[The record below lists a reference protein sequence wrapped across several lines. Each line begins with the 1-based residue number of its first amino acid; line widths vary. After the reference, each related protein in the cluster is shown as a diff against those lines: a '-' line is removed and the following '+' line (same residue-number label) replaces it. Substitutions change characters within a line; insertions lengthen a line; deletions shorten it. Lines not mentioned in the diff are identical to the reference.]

1 LQNKLKSGIYKYFR
15 ENFVL
20 YLVMFICLI
29 VGIVAGAITIK
40 ILNDTQKTS
49 ILTFFNSFFKV
60 LENNDFN
67 STEVFKQSL
76 WDNLKTIFII
86 WATGLIVIGVA
97 VIPVILSIRGFALGF
112 TVGFLVNEFGLKGFL
127 FSLLVV
133 LPQNLFIIPGIIS
146 ISSAGVSFSINR
158 IRRRKERLYR
168 NNLISDIINY
178 SFIVLLF
185 AMLVI
190 VGSIIEGYVSP
201 IFMKFVTEIK

>member
-1 LQNKLKSGIYKYFR
+1 MQNKLKSGIYKYFR

-158 IRRRKERLYR
+158 IRRKERLYR

>member
-158 IRRRKERLYR
+158 IRRKERLYR